1 MKKIKIKITKKQ
13 ALLILSQDSFLLMPI
28 LKDVLKAKKEIS
40 YYLISKM
47 DVPEGN
53 LYQRVS
59 CLWLPVSVGF
69 IYVEWKGDKL

>member
-47 DVPEGN
+47 DVPEGDV
-53 LYQRVS
+53 YRRVS

-69 IYVEWKGDKL
+69 VYIEWKGDK